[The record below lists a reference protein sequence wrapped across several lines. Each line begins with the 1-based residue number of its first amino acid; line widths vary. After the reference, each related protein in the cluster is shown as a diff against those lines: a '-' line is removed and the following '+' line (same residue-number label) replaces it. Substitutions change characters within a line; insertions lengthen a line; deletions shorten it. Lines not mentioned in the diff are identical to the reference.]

1 MSRQL
6 AVVALA
12 LAACSGQTLEGTGID
27 CDPIAFQLDNEVWVL
42 SAGVEARLSEPGL
55 LGFNPAVSSDGSRVA
70 FTSGE
75 QGGGD
80 LDLYVINS
88 DGSDRHLVWNGENL
102 TQSSVD
108 WSPDNTTLVI
118 DQYSEQNG
126 IDVPLQIFIIP
137 SDGSG
142 QPLQLTD
149 GKPNGKPKWGPDDRI
164 VFLSLRDA
172 DDQEIRDS
180 EAQEIYS
187 MRSDGSDPVNLTR
200 GPARDVLA
208 ETSPDGSTI
217 VFASDRSGTGDFDIW
232 TMNTDGSNPRQLTDR
247 AERET
252 NPTWSSDGKHI
263 LYRSDRTPA
272 GLWYMNPDGSNQ
284 APLLEDVWLASCP

>member
-1 MSRQL
+1 ML
-6 AVVALA
+6 ALA
-12 LAACSGQTLEGTGID
+12 LAACSAQTLEEAGID
-27 CDPIAFQLDNEVWVL
+27 CDPIAYQLENEVWVL
-42 SAGVEARLSEPGL
+42 TAGAKTRLSESGY
-55 LGFNPAVSSDGSRVA
+55 LGFNPALSSDGNRVA

-88 DGSDRHLVWNGENL
+88 DGSNRQLIWKGDQLI
-102 TQSSVD
+102 QSSVA
-108 WSPDNTTLVI
+108 WSPDHTTLVF
-118 DQYSEQNG
+118 DQYSEQNR
-126 IDVPLQIFIIP
+126 IDVPLQVFTIP
-137 SDGSG
+137 SDGSE
-142 QPLQLTD
+142 QPLQLTE
-149 GKPNGKPKWGPDDRI
+149 GEPNGKPKWGPDDRI

-172 DDQEIRDS
+172 SEQEIENS

-187 MRSDGSDPVNLTR
+187 MRSDGSDPVNLTHN
-200 GPARDVLA
+200 PARDVLA

-217 VFASDRSGTGDFDIW
+217 VFASDRSGNGDFDIW
-232 TMNTDGSNPRQLTDR
+232 TMNTDGSNPLQLTDH

-272 GLWYMNPDGSNQ
+272 GLWYMNPDGSDQ
-284 APLLEDVWLASCP
+284 TPLINDVWLASCS